1 MNHTEFLRRRL
12 PHITGAV
19 LLLLSITTGAS
30 ALTTEQLA
38 EKALAATVSL
48 EMKDSTG
55 TTLSFGSGFFVKPNQ
70 IATNFHV
77 IAGARQ
83 GTAKLVGKDTR
94 YQIEGIVA
102 TDKKNDLAVLNVTA
116 SGVAPLSLG
125 DSDTVKIGAKVYVAG
140 NPKGLEGTFSDGL
153 ISRRESYPKKRLQM
167 TAPISPGSSGG
178 PVLNSKGEVIG
189 ISVAVHRALDAQ
201 NLNFA
206 IPSNPLKALLA
217 KARPAKPLSQ
227 NSQSI
232 SAETYFLRGYAK
244 YGLGLYDAAIVA
256 YTLAILLEPDDA
268 DAYYNRGLAKYNLD
282 QYFAAIADYDM
293 AIRLKPD
300 FAFAYIGRGI
310 AKADLKQHFAAI
322 ADYDTAIRLKPDYA
336 HAYNNRGNTK
346 YDLKQYAAAIA
357 DYDMSIRLKPDYANA
372 YNNRG
377 LAKYNLKQ
385 YAAAIAD
392 YTQAIRLDPDF
403 AADYLLN
410 RGLAKEKLKQYFAAF
425 SDYDMAIRLEPDNA
439 DAYIDRGIAKY
450 NLKQYFA
457 AIADYDTAIRLKPN
471 DATVYIGRGIAKAD
485 LKQYAAAIVDFDTAI
500 RLKPDYAHA
509 YYGRGLAKAQLGRTW
524 EAKQDLWTAWELAV
538 QAGDTDLKA
547 DIEETLRLLE

>member
-1 MNHTEFLRRRL
+1 MNHKTEFLRRRL
-12 PHITGAV
+12 PCITGAV

-55 TTLSFGSGFFVKPNQ
+55 TTLGFGSGFFVKPNQ

-77 IAGARQ
+77 IEGARQ
-83 GTAKLVGKDTR
+83 GTAKLVGKDTT
-94 YQIEGIVA
+94 YNIKGIVA
-102 TDKKNDLAVLNVTA
+102 TDKENDLAILKVTA

-125 DSDTVKIGAKVYVAG
+125 DSDTVKIGARVYVAG

-206 IPSNPLKALLA
+206 IPSNYLKALLA

-232 SAETYFLRGYAK
+232 SAETYFLRGNAK
-244 YGLGLYDAAIVA
+244 YELGLYHEAISDYDKAIRLNPDYAFA
-256 YTLAILLEPDDA
+256 YN
-268 DAYYNRGLAKYNLD
+268 NRGNAKDKLK
-282 QYFAAIADYDM
+282 QYFAAIADFDK
-293 AIRLKPD
+293 AIRLNPD
-300 FAFAYIGRGI
+300 YAAAYHNRGL
-310 AKADLKQHFAAI
+310 AKAHMKQYFAAI
-322 ADYDTAIRLKPDYA
+322 ADFDTAIRLNPDYA
-336 HAYNNRGNTK
+336 HTYFNRGLAK
-346 YDLKQYAAAIA
+346 QSLKQYAAAIV
-357 DYDMSIRLKPDYANA
+357 DYDTGIRLDPDDAKA
-372 YNNRG
+372 YYTRG
-377 LAKYNLKQ
+377 NAKYNLKQ
-385 YAAAIAD
+385 YFAAI
-392 YTQAIRLDPDF
+392 
-403 AADYLLN
+403 
-410 RGLAKEKLKQYFAAF
+410 

-439 DAYIDRGIAKY
+439 DAYHSRGNAKY

-457 AIADYDTAIRLKPN
+457 AISDYDMAIRLEPGNADAYHSRGLAKQSLKQYFAAISDYDTAIRLNP
-471 DATVYIGRGIAKAD
+471 DDTV
-485 LKQYAAAIVDFDTAI
+485 
-500 RLKPDYAHA
+500 A
-509 YYGRGLAKAQLGRTW
+509 YYNRGLAKALLDRTW
-524 EAKQDLWTAWELAV
+524 EAKQDLGTALRLAEK
-538 QAGDTDLKA
+538 AGDTDLKVH
-547 DIEETLRLLE
+547 IEETLRLLE

>member
-1 MNHTEFLRRRL
+1 MNHKTESLRKQL
-12 PHITGAV
+12 VSLTSTA

-83 GTAKLVGKDTR
+83 GTAKLVGKDTQ

-102 TDKKNDLAVLNVTA
+102 TDKENDLAVLKVTA
-116 SGVAPLSLG
+116 YGVTPLSLG

-178 PVLNSKGEVIG
+178 PVLNSRGEVIG

-206 IPSNPLKALLA
+206 IPSNYLKALLT
-217 KARPAKPLSQ
+217 KARPPKPLSG

-232 SAETYFLRGYAK
+232 SAETYFLRGNAK
-244 YGLGLYDAAIVA
+244 YDLGLYHEAISD
-256 YTLAILLEPDDA
+256 YDKAIRLKPDDA
-268 DAYYNRGLAKYNLD
+268 KAYGNRGLAKYNLKK
-282 QYFAAIADYDM
+282 YFAAIADYDT
-293 AIRLKPD
+293 AIRLNPD
-300 FAFAYIGRGI
+300 DANPYIGRGNAKSRLKQDAAAI
-310 AKADLKQHFAAI
+310 ADYDTAIRLNPDDAATYYNRGLAQADLEQYFAAI

-336 HAYNNRGNTK
+336 KAY
-346 YDLKQYAAAIA
+346 YA
-357 DYDMSIRLKPDYANA
+357 
-372 YNNRG
+372 RG
-377 LAKYNLKQ
+377 LAKAHLKQ
-385 YAAAIAD
+385 
-392 YTQAIRLDPDF
+392 
-403 AADYLLN
+403 
-410 RGLAKEKLKQYFAAF
+410 
-425 SDYDMAIRLEPDNA
+425 
-439 DAYIDRGIAKY
+439 DA
-450 NLKQYFA
+450 A
-457 AIADYDTAIRLKPN
+457 AIADYDTAIRLKP
-471 DATVYIGRGIAKAD
+471 
-485 LKQYAAAIVDFDTAI
+485 DFAE
-500 RLKPDYAHA
+500 A
-509 YYGRGLAKAQLGRTW
+509 YHIRGLTKASLGRPW
-524 EAKQDLWTAWELAV
+524 KGKQDLWTAWELAV
-538 QAGDTDLKA
+538 QTGDTDLKVR
-547 DIEETLRLLE
+547 IERALRLLE

>member
-1 MNHTEFLRRRL
+1 MNHKTEFLRRRL
-12 PHITGAV
+12 PCITGAV

-38 EKALAATVSL
+38 EKALAATVFL

-77 IAGARQ
+77 IEGAAQ
-83 GTAKLVGKDTR
+83 GTAKLVGKYTR

-102 TDKKNDLAVLNVTA
+102 TDKDNDLAVLKVTA
-116 SGVAPLSLG
+116 SGVTPLPLG
-125 DSDTVKIGAKVYVAG
+125 DSDTVNIGAKVYVAG

-178 PVLNSKGEVIG
+178 PVLNSAGKVIG

-206 IPSNPLKALLA
+206 IPSNYLKALLA

-232 SAETYFLRGYAK
+232 SAETYWHRGHGKRALKQYA
-244 YGLGLYDAAIVA
+244 AAIA
-256 YTLAILLEPDDA
+256 DYDTAIRLKPDYA
-268 DAYYNRGLAKYNLD
+268 FAYYSRGLAKYGLKQYAAAIADYTAFIGLRPDDAFAYLD
-282 QYFAAIADYDM
+282 RGVAKAELKQYFAAISDYDM

-300 FAFAYIGRGI
+300 LGLAYYNRGNAKYYLQQYAAAIVDYTQAIRLDPDFAADYLLNRGS
-310 AKADLKQHFAAI
+310 AKANLAQYDAAIADYTAVIGLRPNDASAYYNRGQAKDSLKQYFAAI

-336 HAYNNRGNTK
+336 HAYNNRG
-346 YDLKQYAAAIA
+346 
-357 DYDMSIRLKPDYANA
+357 
-372 YNNRG
+372 
-377 LAKYNLKQ
+377 LAKYGLKQ

-392 YTQAIRLDPDF
+392 YTQAIRL
-403 AADYLLN
+403 
-410 RGLAKEKLKQYFAAF
+410 K
-425 SDYDMAIRLEPDNA
+425 PDNA
-439 DAYIDRGIAKY
+439 KAYHNRGK
-450 NLKQYFA
+450 
-457 AIADYDTAIRLKPN
+457 
-471 DATVYIGRGIAKAD
+471 AKA
-485 LKQYAAAIVDFDTAI
+485 L
-500 RLKPDYAHA
+500 
-509 YYGRGLAKAQLGRTW
+509 LGRTR

-538 QAGDTDLKA
+538 QAGDAEFKA
-547 DIEETLRLLE
+547 DIEKALRLLE

>member
-1 MNHTEFLRRRL
+1 MNHKIESLRKQL
-12 PHITGAV
+12 VSLTGAA

-102 TDKKNDLAVLNVTA
+102 TDKNNDLAVLKVTA
-116 SGVAPLSLG
+116 SGVTPLSLG
-125 DSDTVKIGAKVYVAG
+125 DSDTVNIGAKVYVAG

-178 PVLNSKGEVIG
+178 PVLNSRGEVIG

-206 IPSNPLKALLA
+206 IPSNYLKALLA
-217 KARPAKPLSQ
+217 KAGPAKPLLQ

-232 SAETYFLRGYAK
+232 SGETYFLRGYAK
-244 YGLGLYDAAIVA
+244 YELGLYAAAIVD
-256 YTLAILLEPDDA
+256 YTQAIRLKPDEA
-268 DAYYNRGLAKYNLD
+268 NAYYKRGLAKHNLK

-293 AIRLKPD
+293 VIRLKPD
-300 FAFAYIGRGI
+300 SAHAYHNRGL
-310 AKADLKQHFAAI
+310 AKANLKQYAAAI
-322 ADYDTAIRLKPDYA
+322 VDYDTAIRLNPDYA
-336 HAYNNRGNTK
+336 HAY
-346 YDLKQYAAAIA
+346 YL
-357 DYDMSIRLKPDYANA
+357 
-372 YNNRG
+372 RG
-377 LAKYNLKQ
+377 LAKATLEQ

-392 YTQAIRLDPDF
+392 YTQAIRLEPDD
-403 AADYLLN
+403 ADAYYW
-410 RGLAKEKLKQYFAAF
+410 RGQAKAGLKEYFAAI
-425 SDYDMAIRLEPDNA
+425 SDYDMAIRLDPDYVL
-439 DAYIDRGIAKY
+439 AYIGRGNAKER
-450 NLKQYFA
+450 LKQYDA
-457 AIADYDTAIRLKPN
+457 AIADYDTAIRLDPD
-471 DATVYIGRGIAKAD
+471 DAYAYFLRGMAKD
-485 LKQYAAAIVDFDTAI
+485 W
-500 RLKPDYAHA
+500 
-509 YYGRGLAKAQLGRTW
+509 LGRTW
-524 EAKQDLWTAWELAV
+524 EGKQDLRTALRLAEK
-538 QAGDTDLKA
+538 AGDADLKVH
-547 DIEETLRLLE
+547 IEEMLRLLE

>member
-1 MNHTEFLRRRL
+1 MNHKTESLRKQL
-12 PHITGAV
+12 FYLTGTAL

-77 IAGARQ
+77 IAGARR
-83 GTAKLVGKDTR
+83 GTAKLVGKYTL

-116 SGVAPLSLG
+116 SGVTPLSLG
-125 DSDTVKIGAKVYVAG
+125 DSDTVNIGAKVYVAG

-178 PVLNSKGEVIG
+178 PVLNSRGEVIG
-189 ISVAVHRALDAQ
+189 ISVSVHRALDAQ

-206 IPSNPLKALLA
+206 IPSNYLKALLA

-232 SAETYFLRGYAK
+232 SAETYFLRGNAK

-268 DAYYNRGLAKYNLD
+268 AAYYNRGLAKCNLD

-300 FAFAYIGRGI
+300 E
-310 AKADLKQHFAAI
+310 
-322 ADYDTAIRLKPDYA
+322 
-336 HAYNNRGNTK
+336 
-346 YDLKQYAAAIA
+346 AAA
-357 DYDMSIRLKPDYANA
+357 Y
-372 YNNRG
+372 
-377 LAKYNLKQ
+377 
-385 YAAAIAD
+385 
-392 YTQAIRLDPDF
+392 
-403 AADYLLN
+403 LN
-410 RGLAKEKLKQYFAAF
+410 RGVAKDNLKQYFAAI
-425 SDYDMAIRLEPDNA
+425 SDYDMAIRLEPDDAVAYLNRGSAKAA
-439 DAYIDRGIAKY
+439 DLKQSAAAIVDYTQAIRLNPDYAAAYIGRGLAKAD
-450 NLKQYFA
+450 LKQYFA
-457 AIADYDTAIRLKPN
+457 AISDYDMAIRLKPGY
-471 DATVYIGRGIAKAD
+471 ARAYIGRGLAKAN
-485 LKQYAAAIVDFDTAI
+485 LKQYDAAIVDYTQAI
-500 RLKPDYAHA
+500 RLKPDYAFA
-509 YYGRGLAKAQLGRTW
+509 YYHRGLAKVLLGRTW
-524 EAKQDLWTAWELAV
+524 EAKQDLGTALRLAEK
-538 QAGDTDLKA
+538 AGDTDLKA
-547 DIEETLRLLE
+547 HIEETLRLLE